1 MAVAADERG
10 RTRMRE
16 SISVSRPWGVGDW
29 AMLFSAEGS
38 EDECKPA
45 QDGFRR
51 RMRGTR
57 VEMPRNRAQQVIHA
71 SLHRTVE
78 LLYG

>member
-51 RMRGTR
+51 RMRGKKAGNATK
-57 VEMPRNRAQQVIHA
+57 
-71 SLHRTVE
+71 SRTT
-78 LLYG
+78 GHPCIPP